1 MNEGYRDYINFWPE
15 FKSEVTKEALKEAIY
30 FIYSDKKLLVSEDM
44 SALQM
49 PNYKLIEKLNIN
61 LEESYYLGQLKGQSC
76 ICVKTENIE
85 TKVEGFRFVSLKSQV
100 WEMDQEI
107 YLVAI
112 KAVQLLEWDSNTKYC
127 GRCGSLYERKE
138 DERAKVCKNCY
149 HIEYP
154 RISPAIIVGIKK
166 GKDILLAHNANFTEG
181 LYSIIAGFVEQ
192 GETLEAAVK
201 REVYEEVG
209 IKVKNIKYISS
220 KPWSTGDS
228 LMLGFSAEYES
239 GEITVD
245 GKEILDAGWYNKE
258 KLPPV
263 LPLPITTA
271 REIINSLIGIDNTIS
286 GNEK

>member
-138 DERAKVCKNCY
+138 DERA
-149 HIEYP
+149 
-154 RISPAIIVGIKK
+154 
-166 GKDILLAHNANFTEG
+166 
-181 LYSIIAGFVEQ
+181 
-192 GETLEAAVK
+192 
-201 REVYEEVG
+201 
-209 IKVKNIKYISS
+209 
-220 KPWSTGDS
+220 
-228 LMLGFSAEYES
+228 
-239 GEITVD
+239 
-245 GKEILDAGWYNKE
+245 
-258 KLPPV
+258 
-263 LPLPITTA
+263 
-271 REIINSLIGIDNTIS
+271 
-286 GNEK
+286 